1 MRNNT
6 LRSRVS
12 LGLAYS
18 VVVVA
23 CLVFLAPFVYL
34 VSTALKNEAQLL
46 SQPRAFFPAPLHP
59 MNFVTVFV
67 KFNVVRYFANTIVVA
82 VGSVAGNVIVSTM
95 AGYALARMQYRGRE
109 LVFMLTL
116 SCMFMPLFL
125 IIIPRFIVFKELG
138 MIGTLLP
145 LIVPSALGSPFCIFL
160 MRQYLRGIPMDLNEA
175 ARIDGCGELGIYA
188 RIIMPLCRPAVAT
201 IVIFTTQWRWNEFI
215 EPLIYLP
222 NEKLYTIT
230 MGLYTVLGQSAE
242 DITIHLVMAF
252 LILSIIP
259 ILAIFAAAQKQFVE
273 GVSHTGLKG

>member
-1 MRNNT
+1 MRT
-6 LRSRVS
+6 TSLTSRAS
-12 LGLAYS
+12 RFAAYAAVI
-18 VVVVA
+18 VVCA
-23 CLVFLAPFVYL
+23 VFASPFVYL
-34 VSTALKNEAQLL
+34 FSTALKDEVQLL
-46 SQPRAFFPAPLHP
+46 NQPRAFFPAPLHFR
-59 MNFVTVFV
+59 NFVTVFER
-67 KFNVVRYFANTIVVA
+67 FNVVRYFANTVLVV
-82 VGSVAGNVIVSTM
+82 VGSVAGNVIVSTL
-95 AGYALARMQYRGRE
+95 AGYALSRMQYRGRE
-109 LVFMLTL
+109 LVFLLTL
-116 SCMFMPLFL
+116 ACMFMPLFL
-125 IIIPRFIVFKELG
+125 IIIPRFIVFKHLG

-175 ARIDGCGELGIYA
+175 ARIDGCGELRIYA
-188 RIIMPLCRPAVAT
+188 RIIMPLCRAAVAT

-252 LILSIIP
+252 LILSILP
-259 ILAIFAAAQKQFVE
+259 ILAVFAAAQKQFVE